1 MSNYILAYHGG
12 KKPETPAEGAKNMA
26 KWKAWVGGLGDA
38 VVNPGTPLGKSR
50 IVSSLGVS
58 DDGRSNPLIGFSI
71 VKADSMDAALAMA
84 RECPHLEIG
93 GTLEVAEVMEMK

>member
-58 DDGRSNPLIGFSI
+58 DDGGSNPLIGFSI